1 MARTKQE
8 IARNSDELL
17 DDVKQ
22 LRALEEE
29 KRREPI
35 SSPGFHVIAEEI
47 TARSREIMKTA
58 LRQEE
63 LGNSAERGE
72 ETIEDVD
79 RKNGNGNDRDG
90 NDLARR

>member
-63 LGNSAERGE
+63 LRGAIESAFQRLQEGGA
-72 ETIEDVD
+72 T
-79 RKNGNGNDRDG
+79 DG
-90 NDLARR
+90 G